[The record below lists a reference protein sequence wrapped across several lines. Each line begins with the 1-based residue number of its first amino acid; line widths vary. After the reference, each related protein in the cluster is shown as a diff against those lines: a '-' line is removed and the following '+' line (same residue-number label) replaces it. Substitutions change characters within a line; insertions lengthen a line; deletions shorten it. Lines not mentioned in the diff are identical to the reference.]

1 MLLCGSVR
9 TSLNTLFTRVN
20 EASATKA
27 FKRIF
32 SHLMY
37 FLQMKNA
44 KLLWIVHIPE
54 NLQCWDHLAKF
65 QRFRRKEMKMNSWK
79 IFQTITEKNVA
90 RLQIIPNINHYW
102 HERSKFQIVFAGF
115 EHDISKRQRTCGL
128 QVLFYTLN
136 SVYAVF
142 WFQEFS
148 RTPRSAYVHRG
159 YCYAIYRS

>member
-1 MLLCGSVR
+1 
-9 TSLNTLFTRVN
+9 
-20 EASATKA
+20 
-27 FKRIF
+27 
-32 SHLMY
+32 
-37 FLQMKNA
+37 MKNA

-65 QRFRRKEMKMNSWK
+65 QRFRRKETKMIFWK

-148 RTPRSAYVHRG
+148 RTPRLLLCSMLFHFLFVRNGILHSNNLGLCG
-159 YCYAIYRS
+159 YLVDTRI